1 MQQDTLD
8 IINRIQAELNE
19 LDANPVEIDG
29 KKLKPSQCYHF
40 NVSPAHV
47 LFNTNCP
54 DSLRQ
59 RVEEI
64 LAKYLPDEGSTQ

>member
-40 NVSPAHV
+40 NISPAHV

-54 DSLRQ
+54 DTLRQ

-64 LAKYLPDEGSTQ
+64 LAKYLPDEGGTQ